1 MQFSRSLLPR
11 SVEKRPR
18 RLWLE
23 IEIKWHSKCNRL
35 YLRKPSRVTCESV
48 ISHLWPRHVTH
59 GCVMSHMNWSFLHP
73 SALMKHQH
81 THTHIHTH
89 TYTHDLSRHS
99 GALIHVRPLQWRNDM
114 HTHTHTQTDTH
125 YLSATSVRWL
135 NLPASMAKSSF
146 CRRACARLLTF
157 SSTVFGVM
165 RRSTNVCFF
174 WPSLHYRCYL
184 INGGGKG
191 N

>member
-1 MQFSRSLLPR
+1 VKRVRNFLPATSACWSHNLLHLKWPFFNLKSQSLMQFSRSLLPR

-114 HTHTHTQTDTH
+114 HTHTHTKTHTDRHT
-125 YLSATSVRWL
+125 
-135 NLPASMAKSSF
+135 LPFRHLGALVKL
-146 CRRACARLLTF
+146 ARF
-157 SSTVFGVM
+157 
-165 RRSTNVCFF
+165 
-174 WPSLHYRCYL
+174 
-184 INGGGKG
+184 NG
-191 N
+191 